1 MYIQDKSKGAIPPAT
16 DSRSRIS
23 GGLLAK
29 NVENTFK
36 RGSPKSKR
44 TRHTLQRENAA
55 ELERDTVG
63 KHAKLEKEFLDE
75 LLNIPEADIPTEL
88 RQKDE
93 NRFSAE
99 FSSLYLMDIHPQT
112 DKIVLLATDSGAGV
126 FAARVNKR
134 LICHRLMGASREAV
148 TTWKNDIEPSQ
159 YAPLN
164 QVQIVRVE
172 KMRMDNA
179 GDFERYGVPNLL
191 KVIEDIDKNHPD
203 DEKRVNFTGGFKGII
218 PVLTAIAWR
227 YDWQIFYLYEDSSDR
242 VMLKRP
248 DWICVSQQHTT
259 EPVVKVE
266 VTR

>member
-1 MYIQDKSKGAIPPAT
+1 MGRLFITSVG
-16 DSRSRIS
+16 IS
-23 GGLLAK
+23 LI
-29 NVENTFK
+29 ENTFK

-44 TRHTLQRENAA
+44 TRQELQRMSAA
-55 ELERDTVG
+55 ELEKGTVSRQ
-63 KHAKLEKEFLDE
+63 ARLEKEFLSE
-75 LLNIPEADIPTEL
+75 LLNILEADIPTEL
-88 RQKDE
+88 RRKDE

-99 FSSLYLMDIHPQT
+99 FSSLYLMDIQPQT

-172 KMRMDNA
+172 KMRLDNA

-203 DEKRVNFTGGFKGII
+203 DEKLVNFTGGFKGII
-218 PVLTAIAWR
+218 PVLTGIAWR
-227 YDWQIFYLYEDSSDR
+227 YDWRIFYLYEDSPDR
-242 VMLKRP
+242 VTIKRP
-248 DWICVSQQHTT
+248 AWICVSPSNAT
-259 EPVVKVE
+259 EPTVEAEVVNFIS
-266 VTR
+266 